1 MDKFLLG
8 VITGV
13 AGIAVAAIISDR
25 LDCSHQ
31 NLSFNDEDSE
41 SDTEEKTEESETKD
55 AKKSGQE
62 DKRYS
67 SILGEGL
74 SLLFKGVN

>member
-8 VITGV
+8 VLTGV
-13 AGIAVAAIISDR
+13 AGIAVAAVISDR

-31 NLSFNDEDSE
+31 NISFNDEETE
-41 SDTEEKTEESETKD
+41 SDTEDEPKNSTVEC
-55 AKKSGQE
+55 AKKPGEE

-67 SILGEGL
+67 SILGDALG
-74 SLLFKGVN
+74 LLFRNVK

>member
-8 VITGV
+8 VLTGV
-13 AGIAVAAIISDR
+13 AGIAVAAVISDR
-25 LDCSHQ
+25 LDCNHQ
-31 NLSFNDEDSE
+31 NISFNDEETVSE
-41 SDTEEKTEESETKD
+41 TEEKAVGT
-55 AKKSGQE
+55 KKSGQD

-74 SLLFKGVN
+74 GFLFKGVN

>member
-13 AGIAVAAIISDR
+13 AGIAVAAVISDR

-31 NLSFNDEDSE
+31 NLSFNDEDFE
-41 SDTEEKTEESETKD
+41 SDTEEKKEESETED